1 MKLRKVTAII
11 TAAVMMMSLAACGS
25 SDKEGGSDGGSSS
38 GGSINVIPGRKD
50 PEQEGHSLSFSVW
63 KKK

>member
-1 MKLRKVTAII
+1 MV
-11 TAAVMMMSLAACGS
+11 AVIK
-25 SDKEGGSDGGSSS
+25 KEEATDDLLQEEASTSF
-38 GGSINVIPGRKD
+38 PGRKD